1 MYKPCT
7 RNEVNLGDYMPSYKP
22 LVRLARF
29 ASQPTRI
36 SCEYAA
42 NLALAIRET
51 RKTRV
56 STTKQY
62 LVYILTTLSKNK
74 ACATGFAL
82 TTRERYCCV

>member
-1 MYKPCT
+1 MYKTCT

-56 STTKQY
+56 SFREYPAEIRVLAESIY
-62 LVYILTTLSKNK
+62 LSVVL
-74 ACATGFAL
+74 CD
-82 TTRERYCCV
+82 E